1 LEGHLDEE
9 YQGKLATLLQAIDL
23 FHRTGLHRLV
33 TVIESNG
40 GGHVLGLV
48 RNDPVVRKLFELY
61 DLLAADTI
69 QHVEQALAPV
79 RTSINEHG
87 GDVKV
92 LGVKE
97 GVVTLRL
104 MGPCWAKGPTAVR
117 LKREIQQALKS
128 GFPGFK
134 GIEVEPPKQP
144 SYRGEAIAELVLNFE
159 PPKERAWHPAG
170 RLEDLPP
177 GEVKAGEVPG
187 AYVLLANLGGRV
199 YAYRDACGSRS
210 LRVSFGKLHGEV
222 LHCPWHRCLF
232 DLRTGKEMKDPE
244 VQLEVFPVKIEEGEI
259 KVALP

>member
-1 LEGHLDEE
+1 MEGPLDEE
-9 YQGKLATLLQAIDL
+9 YQEKLSILLQAVDL

-33 TVIESNG
+33 TLKESNG

-61 DLLAADTI
+61 DLLGKDTL
-69 QHVEQALAPV
+69 QQVEQALASV
-79 RTSINEHG
+79 RSSVNTQD

-97 GVVTLRL
+97 GVVRLRL
-104 MGPCWAKGPTAVR
+104 TGPCWAKGPTAVQLR
-117 LKREIQQALKS
+117 REIQQALKS

-144 SYRGEAIAELVLNFE
+144 SYRGEAIAELVLNFKPRRE
-159 PPKERAWHPAG
+159 QAWHPIG

-177 GEVKAGEVPG
+177 GEVKAGEVPE
-187 AYVLLANLGGRV
+187 AYVLLANLGGQV

-222 LHCPWHRCLF
+222 LHCPWHGCLF
-232 DLRTGKEMKDPE
+232 DLRTGKEVKDPE
-244 VQLEVFPVKIEEGEI
+244 VQLEVFAVKVEDGEI